1 MTENIEKISKFN
13 FWEDGISEL
22 GILRKEYLNR
32 ISEYLGNRL
41 VKVLVGQ
48 RRAGKSYLL
57 RQIISKLINSGVDP
71 HNILYINK
79 EFTEFDFLVSYTDL
93 DNLLKEYRLA
103 LKPVGKTYLFI
114 DEIQDIKDWERF
126 VNSLSQNFR
135 EEYEIFISGSN
146 SELLS
151 GELATLLSGRFLEFH
166 ILPFS
171 YLEYNVAKQLNDS
184 RSSYIEYLQ
193 SGGLPELIHLPNDE
207 TKQHYVSAVKDTV
220 LLKDLI
226 LRYKIKDAK
235 LLEDL
240 FAFLVNNASNL
251 ISISS
256 IVNYFASKNRKTNYE
271 TVSNYIGYMV
281 GTFLIHKAERYH
293 IKGKEILSG
302 NCKYYINDLAFK
314 NYLYPGF
321 EYGQGYKLE
330 NAVYLQLLFSGYTV
344 YAGALRNK
352 EIDFVAHKGK
362 RTIYLQ
368 VAYQLTEQQTIQRE
382 YSALESISDNYE
394 KYVVSMDEF
403 QLESKEGIGHIQ
415 AWKLDSFLNSP
426 S

>member
-1 MTENIEKISKFN
+1 MSEIIASIAKYN
-13 FWEDGISEL
+13 FWDGLSPESGIIRKKYLSGISEY
-22 GILRKEYLNR
+22 I
-32 ISEYLGNRL
+32 GNNL

-57 RQIISKLINSGVDP
+57 RQIISKLLSSGVNQ

-93 DNLLKEYRLA
+93 DKLLKEYIKT
-103 LKPVGKTYLFI
+103 LKPTGKIYLFI
-114 DEIQDIKDWERF
+114 DEIQDIKEWERF
-126 VNSLSQNFR
+126 VNSCSQNFI
-135 EEYEIFISGSN
+135 EDYEIFITGSN
-146 SELLS
+146 SDLLS
-151 GELATLLSGRFLEFH
+151 GELATLLSGRYLEFH
-166 ILPFS
+166 IQPFN
-171 YLEYNVAKQLNDS
+171 YLEFNVAKQIKAS
-184 RSSYIEYLQ
+184 RSSFIKYLQ
-193 SGGLPELIHLPNDE
+193 SGGLPELIHLPNEE

-220 LLKDLI
+220 LLKDI
-226 LRYKIKDAK
+226 IQRYKIKDAK

-251 ISISS
+251 ISISN
-256 IVNYFASKNRKTNYE
+256 IVNYFAGKNRKTNYE
-271 TVSNYIGYMV
+271 TVANYIRYME
-281 GTFLIHKAERYH
+281 GTYLIHKAERYN

-330 NAVYLQLLFSGYTV
+330 NAIFLQLLFSGYTV

-352 EIDFVAHKGK
+352 EIDFVARKGK

-368 VAYQLTEQQTIQRE
+368 STYLLADPKTIQRE
-382 YSALESISDNYE
+382 YSALEAISDNYE
-394 KYVVSMDEF
+394 KYVVSMDEIQF
-403 QLESKEGIGHIQ
+403 ESKEGIGHIQ
-415 AWKLDSFLNSP
+415 AWQLDSIL
-426 S
+426 

>member
-1 MTENIEKISKFN
+1 MTEIIASISKFN
-13 FWEDGISEL
+13 FWEGDISEF
-22 GILRKEYLNR
+22 GIPRTKYLNR
-32 ISEYLGNRL
+32 ISEYLGNQL

-48 RRAGKSYLL
+48 RRVGKSYLL
-57 RQIISKLINSGVDP
+57 RQIISKLLNSGVNP

-93 DNLLKEYRLA
+93 DNLMKEYKQA
-103 LKPVGKTYLFI
+103 LKPVGKKYLFI

-126 VNSLSQNFR
+126 VNSFSQNFI

-151 GELATLLSGRFLEFH
+151 GELATLLSGRYLEFQ
-166 ILPFS
+166 ILPFN
-171 YLEYNVAKQLNDS
+171 YLEYNVAKQLKDS
-184 RSSYIEYLQ
+184 RYSFIEYLQ

-220 LLKDLI
+220 LLKDII

-251 ISISS
+251 ISISN
-256 IVNYFASKNRKTNYE
+256 IVKYFASKNRKTSYE
-271 TVSNYIGYMV
+271 TVSNYIGYMES
-281 GTFLIHKAERYH
+281 TFLIHKVERYN

-330 NAVYLQLLFSGYTV
+330 NAIYLQLLFSGYKV

-352 EIDFVAHKGK
+352 EIDFVANKGN

-368 VAYQLTEQQTIQRE
+368 VAYQLTEQRTIQRE
-382 YSALESISDNYE
+382 YSALEAISDNYE
-394 KYVVSMDEF
+394 KYVVSMDEIH
-403 QLESKEGIGHIQ
+403 LESKEGIGHIQ
-415 AWKLDSFLNSP
+415 AWNLDSIL
-426 S
+426 